1 MGYEDL
7 IGEIQLVLLQ
17 VKNIAKDSE
26 YFLRLF
32 DYLSNSPAIK
42 LFHRYIS

>member
-17 VKNIAKDSE
+17 VKNIAKD
-26 YFLRLF
+26 LLCTR
-32 DYLSNSPAIK
+32 D
-42 LFHRYIS
+42 RTWDDGT

>member
-1 MGYEDL
+1 MLYLYNKLWVMLAMGYEDL

-32 DYLSNSPAIK
+32 
-42 LFHRYIS
+42 